1 METTVKL
8 KLGFAAL
15 MIVSGIGVA
24 MYPVVSNAVAQ
35 RHASSVIESY
45 NDNVQSMD
53 AEKIDAAKEA
63 ARRYNQQLNNAID
76 RDAAGEADDIGTS
89 YVDMLDVGESLGYI
103 TIPKIDVNLPIYE
116 GTSDDVLVKGVG
128 HLEGSSYP
136 LGGAGTHSVLTGH
149 RGLAEAVL
157 FTDLDK
163 LGEGDRFYLHIMD
176 EVLAYQVDQVKVVEP
191 ENTEDLEIIPGGDY
205 CTLVTC
211 TPYAINTHRM
221 LVRGARVPYT
231 GEDEQPDTPQTVQY
245 QQLNT
250 GNVVKRIVDAW
261 PWISVTGSVV
271 IGGEALLLLL
281 LLHRCKKARGGR
293 LMKRLFL
300 QIFAWLAILLGVGL
314 MLQPTVSRYLTEQK
328 STKTVQKFVQAA
340 EAAAPAAPE
349 TSAAEPARAYP
360 ELYDAFLAY
369 NQQLFAQGQSGLK
382 DPFAY
387 ETPAFDLTG
396 CGLPDDVI
404 AALWIPRLDLE
415 LPVYLGANAANMARG
430 GALLGQTSMPL
441 GGENTNTVIAA
452 HRGYYGAEML
462 RNVQQIQIG
471 DKITLTTPWD
481 TLVYRV
487 CELKI
492 IQPDDINAV
501 LIQPGRD
508 LLTLTTCHPYTQNT
522 QRYLVIAERDPD
534 AEAATHA
541 ADLAEC
547 DETWDAAPRQVTVE
561 DDGTSALEEVTPESI
576 TPLPHEGGGENAGG
590 AYSNWVIWL
599 ENNALWAGCLLIAAV
614 IGCML
619 IWRRHRK
626 D

>member
-1 METTVKL
+1 
-8 KLGFAAL
+8 
-15 MIVSGIGVA
+15 
-24 MYPVVSNAVAQ
+24 
-35 RHASSVIESY
+35 
-45 NDNVQSMD
+45 
-53 AEKIDAAKEA
+53 
-63 ARRYNQQLNNAID
+63 
-76 RDAAGEADDIGTS
+76 
-89 YVDMLDVGESLGYI
+89 
-103 TIPKIDVNLPIYE
+103 
-116 GTSDDVLVKGVG
+116 
-128 HLEGSSYP
+128 
-136 LGGAGTHSVLTGH
+136 
-149 RGLAEAVL
+149 
-157 FTDLDK
+157 
-163 LGEGDRFYLHIMD
+163 
-176 EVLAYQVDQVKVVEP
+176 
-191 ENTEDLEIIPGGDY
+191 
-205 CTLVTC
+205 
-211 TPYAINTHRM
+211 
-221 LVRGARVPYT
+221 
-231 GEDEQPDTPQTVQY
+231 
-245 QQLNT
+245 
-250 GNVVKRIVDAW
+250 
-261 PWISVTGSVV
+261 
-271 IGGEALLLLL
+271 
-281 LLHRCKKARGGR
+281 
-293 LMKRLFL
+293 MKRLFL

-340 EAAAPAAPE
+340 EAAAPAAHE

-471 DKITLTTPWD
+471 DKITMTTPWD

-508 LLTLTTCHPYTQNT
+508 LLTLTTCHPYAQNT

-534 AEAATHA
+534 AEATTHA

-561 DDGTSALEEVTPESI
+561 ADGTSALEEVTPESI

>member
-1 METTVKL
+1 
-8 KLGFAAL
+8 
-15 MIVSGIGVA
+15 
-24 MYPVVSNAVAQ
+24 
-35 RHASSVIESY
+35 
-45 NDNVQSMD
+45 
-53 AEKIDAAKEA
+53 
-63 ARRYNQQLNNAID
+63 
-76 RDAAGEADDIGTS
+76 
-89 YVDMLDVGESLGYI
+89 
-103 TIPKIDVNLPIYE
+103 
-116 GTSDDVLVKGVG
+116 
-128 HLEGSSYP
+128 
-136 LGGAGTHSVLTGH
+136 
-149 RGLAEAVL
+149 
-157 FTDLDK
+157 
-163 LGEGDRFYLHIMD
+163 
-176 EVLAYQVDQVKVVEP
+176 
-191 ENTEDLEIIPGGDY
+191 
-205 CTLVTC
+205 
-211 TPYAINTHRM
+211 
-221 LVRGARVPYT
+221 
-231 GEDEQPDTPQTVQY
+231 
-245 QQLNT
+245 
-250 GNVVKRIVDAW
+250 
-261 PWISVTGSVV
+261 
-271 IGGEALLLLL
+271 
-281 LLHRCKKARGGR
+281 
-293 LMKRLFL
+293 MKRLFL

-314 MLQPTVSRYLTEQK
+314 MLQPTVSRFLTEQK

-396 CGLPDDVI
+396 YGLPNDVI

-471 DKITLTTPWD
+471 DKITMTTPWD

-522 QRYLVIAERDPD
+522 QRYLVIAEHDPD
-534 AEAATHA
+534 AEVATHA

-561 DDGTSALEEVTPESI
+561 ADGTSALEEVTPESI

-590 AYSNWVIWL
+590 AYSNWMIWL